1 MSNIQQQATIKKAS
15 NTAST
20 PAAPGAPAAQ
30 QGGAGSQKAKV
41 SLASAKSM
49 EQAQKL
55 SIKLVKPICFYFYVD
70 SLKGKVVI
78 KSDGEDRIVFKN
90 EDEHT
95 SPILNTFKCETEY
108 IIVTENTIYIISADT
123 KIV

>member
-1 MSNIQQQATIKKAS
+1 MSAIQQQPTIKKATS
-15 NTAST
+15 TAT
-20 PAAPGAPAAQ
+20 PGSAPAAAAA
-30 QGGAGSQKAKV
+30 GGAPKAKV
-41 SLASAKSM
+41 SLASAKTM

-55 SIKLVKPICFYFYVD
+55 SIKLVKPICFYFYVE

-78 KSDGEDRIVFKN
+78 KSDGEDRIIFKN

-123 KIV
+123 KIE

>member
-1 MSNIQQQATIKKAS
+1 MSAIQQQSTIKKAT
-15 NTAST
+15 TA
-20 PAAPGAPAAQ
+20 AATSGAASAQ
-30 QGGAGSQKAKV
+30 QVATVGGAAKAKV
-41 SLASAKSM
+41 SLASAKTM

-55 SIKLVKPICFYFYVD
+55 SIKLVKPICFYFYVE

-78 KSDGEDRIVFKN
+78 KSDGEDRIIFKN

-123 KIV
+123 KIE